1 MANERGLVISCP
13 VEISGRSMAFRSG
26 PVLDPQELRFSLLFW
41 DKLDFPINY
50 VVGIGPDAET
60 QFLQSA
66 GLLNRTMTQVISG
79 GDVVSS
85 FVQAHIGAF
94 RALDQREPGVWSLST
109 GKNAI
114 SFADDDMELDKG
126 VLVSLYRAIPVPDKD
141 VPLEDIL
148 EFRARR
154 RDELITLRHH
164 LEDIYQRVISA
175 GDGELALNTEIERL
189 ERAIDDHI
197 KAARGS
203 GLKFRLVDFDANLN
217 LTPAVTA
224 TAVAY
229 AASQSIPLSL
239 LTGLGAASLS
249 LKVGPS
255 LKRHEATSTP
265 FKYVSSYHREL
276 F

>member
-13 VEISGRSMAFRSG
+13 IEISGREMTFRSG
-26 PVLDPQELRFSLLFW
+26 PALDPQELRFSLLFW
-41 DKLDFPINY
+41 DKLDFPINN

-85 FVQAHIGAF
+85 FVQTHIDAF

-114 SFADDDMELDKG
+114 SFAGDDMELGKG

-203 GLKFRLVDFDANLN
+203 GLKFRLGSG
-217 LTPAVTA
+217 LTA
-224 TAVAY
+224 
-229 AASQSIPLSL
+229 
-239 LTGLGAASLS
+239 
-249 LKVGPS
+249 
-255 LKRHEATSTP
+255 
-265 FKYVSSYHREL
+265 
-276 F
+276 

>member
-13 VEISGRSMAFRSG
+13 VEISGSGMTLRSG
-26 PVLDPQELRFSLLFW
+26 TDLDPQELRFSLLFW
-41 DKLDFPINY
+41 DKLDFPTNNLISLGLN
-50 VVGIGPDAET
+50 AEA

-66 GLLNRTMTQVISG
+66 GLLNRTMTQVIG
-79 GDVVSS
+79 GGTDASMLVLT
-85 FVQAHIGAF
+85 HLLAF
-94 RALDQREPGVWSLST
+94 RTLDQREPGVWSLST

-141 VPLEDIL
+141 APLQDIL
-148 EFRARR
+148 EFRTKR
-154 RDELITLRHH
+154 RDELIMLRHH

-189 ERAIDDHI
+189 QRAIGDHV

-203 GLKFRLVDFDANLN
+203 SLKFRLVDFDANLN
-217 LTPAVTA
+217 LAPAVTA
-224 TAVAY
+224 AAVAY
-229 AASQSIPLSL
+229 AAGLSIPLSL
-239 LTGLGAASLS
+239 LAGLGAALR

-265 FKYVSSYHREL
+265 FRYISSYHREL